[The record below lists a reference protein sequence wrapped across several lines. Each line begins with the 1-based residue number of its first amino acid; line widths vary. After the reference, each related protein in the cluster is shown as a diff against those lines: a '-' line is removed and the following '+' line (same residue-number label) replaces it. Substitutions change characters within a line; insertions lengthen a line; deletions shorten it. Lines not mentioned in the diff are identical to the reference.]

1 MTGLPREGLRPG
13 ASSPA
18 LSSLEELPVRY
29 ARGVGPARAQL
40 LERLGV
46 RTVAE
51 LLNRL
56 PRRLEDRSHLRP
68 IAQLAGGTT
77 DTVQGMV
84 SRVTQFRPRRR
95 RDLVLVKAAV
105 TDGTG
110 VLQAVWYNQPYLA
123 RQLPVGGRVILHGR
137 VVRRGGEV
145 QMVSPEFEV
154 VEDGEDAETLHA
166 GRIVPVYGST
176 EGLSQRTLRGIVAR
190 ALDDHA
196 GSVEEWMPAEILAHY
211 GFPSLGEAL
220 REAHFPQSL
229 PSWETARNRLVFEEL
244 LLFQLLVL
252 RQRAAWTAE
261 TRAVPYGDAGPL
273 LARFLGSLPYRLTA
287 AQRRVL
293 GEILRDLDG
302 PHPMNRLLQGD
313 VGSGKTVVAAAA
325 LLRAVGG
332 GAQGALMAPTE
343 ILAEQHYLTLRR
355 LREPP
360 PGGAPGGAG
369 AGKRRPRRRGRGDAR
384 PHRGGRCLPPPG
396 PRGGGRAAPLRRGP
410 AGGAAPQGGA
420 PRRPGDDG
428 HADPAHPGPH
438 SLRRPR
444 RLGPGRAPPRAV
456 ADPDGPPGRAPPPQ
470 GVRVRAGAGGPGEAG
485 LHRLPPHRGVRQA
498 PGRGRD
504 GAGLPPP
511 GGSPPRAPRGGGAR
525 PPPGG
530 GAGPRHGGP
539 PRRRDRRARGH
550 DRHRG
555 RHRRAERHGDGHR
568 GRRPLRA
575 GPAPPAPGPRGT
587 RGPPVLLHPRGR
599 PADRGGAGAPAG
611 HGGDDGRVPDRPAR
625 PGAAGRGR
633 APGRAAPAR
642 HQRLPGGRP
651 PAGPP
656 VGRAGAGGGP
666 PHRGAGSRPRASR
679 APGPGPGAPGPVR
692 GGSGRERPGGLTT
705 WGRPS
710 PREGGRPGRLG
721 GPAGSAPRPA
731 ASGRRWGTPS
741 PLGSPGR
748 RCWTSSRGRAG
759 SGWRPYDAGPGTW
772 CSWSA
777 TLDGS
782 GRSGASSRGRGSGSG
797 RRSGAGT
804 SLPRSPR
811 SAPRGGGSTSSSW
824 TLPTARGSSRGA
836 SGSSRRPASSPPG
849 A

>member
-51 LLNRL
+51 LLYRL

-355 LREPP
+355 LLEPLGVTVQLLVGSLHRAERQEALARASDGRADVVVGTHALIEEDVAFHRLGLVVVDEQHRFGVAQRAALRRKGERPDVLVMTATPIPRTLALTLYGDLDVSVLDELP
-360 PGGAPGGAG
+360 PGRSPIRTVHRAG
-369 AGKRRPRRRGRGDAR
+369 QLRPKVYEFVRAQVAQGRQAYIVCPLIEESDKLQAEAATELASRLREGPLRGLRVEVVHGRLRVEERDRVMEALRAGEIDVLVATTVIEVGIDVPNATVMVIEDADRFGLAQLHQLRGRVGRGAHQSYCILVADPRTEEAR
-384 PHRGGRCLPPPG
+384 ARLRVMVETTDGFQIAQRDLELRGVGELLGGRRQHGISDFRVADLLRDHRWVERAREEALRIVAQDPALGRPEHRGLALAL
-396 PRGGGRAAPLRRGP
+396 RARF
-410 AGGAAPQGGA
+410 GAAP
-420 PRRPGDDG
+420 
-428 HADPAHPGPH
+428 
-438 SLRRPR
+438 
-444 RLGPGRAPPRAV
+444 
-456 ADPDGPPGRAPPPQ
+456 
-470 GVRVRAGAGGPGEAG
+470 
-485 LHRLPPHRGVRQA
+485 
-498 PGRGRD
+498 
-504 GAGLPPP
+504 
-511 GGSPPRAPRGGGAR
+511 
-525 PPPGG
+525 
-530 GAGPRHGGP
+530 
-539 PRRRDRRARGH
+539 
-550 DRHRG
+550 
-555 RHRRAERHGDGHR
+555 AEN
-568 GRRPLRA
+568 A
-575 GPAPPAPGPRGT
+575 
-587 RGPPVLLHPRGR
+587 
-599 PADRGGAGAPAG
+599 
-611 HGGDDGRVPDRPAR
+611 
-625 PGAAGRGR
+625 
-633 APGRAAPAR
+633 
-642 HQRLPGGRP
+642 Q
-651 PAGPP
+651 
-656 VGRAGAGGGP
+656 VG
-666 PHRGAGSRPRASR
+666 
-679 APGPGPGAPGPVR
+679 
-692 GGSGRERPGGLTT
+692 
-705 WGRPS
+705 
-710 PREGGRPGRLG
+710 
-721 GPAGSAPRPA
+721 
-731 ASGRRWGTPS
+731 
-741 PLGSPGR
+741 
-748 RCWTSSRGRAG
+748 
-759 SGWRPYDAGPGTW
+759 
-772 CSWSA
+772 
-777 TLDGS
+777 
-782 GRSGASSRGRGSGSG
+782 
-797 RRSGAGT
+797 
-804 SLPRSPR
+804 
-811 SAPRGGGSTSSSW
+811 
-824 TLPTARGSSRGA
+824 
-836 SGSSRRPASSPPG
+836 
-849 A
+849 

>member
-51 LLNRL
+51 LLYRL
-56 PRRLEDRSHLRP
+56 PRRR
-68 IAQLAGGTT
+68 G
-77 DTVQGMV
+77 
-84 SRVTQFRPRRR
+84 
-95 RDLVLVKAAV
+95 DLVLVKAAV

-355 LREPP
+355 LLEPL
-360 PGGAPGGAG
+360 GVTVQLLVGSL
-369 AGKRRPRRRGRGDAR
+369 PRAERQEALAR
-384 PHRGGRCLPPPG
+384 ASD
-396 PRGGGRAAPLRRGP
+396 GRADVVVGTHALIEEDVAFHRLGLVVVDEQHRFGVAQRAALRRKGERP
-410 AGGAAPQGGA
+410 DVLVMTATPI
-420 PRRPGDDG
+420 PRTLALTLYGDLDVSVL
-428 HADPAHPGPH
+428 DE
-438 SLRRPR
+438 L
-444 RLGPGRAPPRAV
+444 
-456 ADPDGPPGRAPPPQ
+456 PPGRAPVRTYARPCSRRPQ
-470 GVRVRAGAGGPGEAG
+470 VYAFVREQVEAGRQAYVVCPLIEESDKLQAEAATELAGRLRDGPLRGLRVEVLHGRMKVEERDRTMHALRAGAIDALVATTVIEVGIDVPNATVMVIEDADRFGLSQLHQLRGRVGRGAHQSYCILIADPATEQGRARLQALVETSDGFRIAERDLELRGVGELIGLSPRAGDDREHAG
-485 LHRLPPHRGVRQA
+485 LRQH
-498 PGRGRD
+498 
-504 GAGLPPP
+504 GL
-511 GGSPPRAPRGGGAR
+511 
-525 PPPGG
+525 
-530 GAGPRHGGP
+530 
-539 PRRRDRRARGH
+539 D
-550 DRHRG
+550 
-555 RHRRAERHGDGHR
+555 
-568 GRRPLRA
+568 
-575 GPAPPAPGPRGT
+575 
-587 RGPPVLLHPRGR
+587 
-599 PADRGGAGAPAG
+599 
-611 HGGDDGRVPDRPAR
+611 
-625 PGAAGRGR
+625 
-633 APGRAAPAR
+633 
-642 HQRLPGGRP
+642 
-651 PAGPP
+651 
-656 VGRAGAGGGP
+656 
-666 PHRGAGSRPRASR
+666 
-679 APGPGPGAPGPVR
+679 
-692 GGSGRERPGGLTT
+692 
-705 WGRPS
+705 
-710 PREGGRPGRLG
+710 
-721 GPAGSAPRPA
+721 
-731 ASGRRWGTPS
+731 
-741 PLGSPGR
+741 
-748 RCWTSSRGRAG
+748 
-759 SGWRPYDAGPGTW
+759 
-772 CSWSA
+772 
-777 TLDGS
+777 
-782 GRSGASSRGRGSGSG
+782 
-797 RRSGAGT
+797 
-804 SLPRSPR
+804 
-811 SAPRGGGSTSSSW
+811 
-824 TLPTARGSSRGA
+824 
-836 SGSSRRPASSPPG
+836 
-849 A
+849 

>member
-51 LLNRL
+51 LLYRL

-355 LREPP
+355 LLEPLGVTVQLLVGSLPRAERQEALARASDGRADVVVGTHALIEEDVAFHRLGLVVVDEQHRFGVAQRAALRRKGERPDVLVMTATPIPRTLALTLYGDLDVSVLDELP
-360 PGGAPGGAG
+360 PGRSPIRTVHRAG
-369 AGKRRPRRRGRGDAR
+369 QLRPKVYEFVLAQVAQGRQAYIVCPLIEESDKLQAEAATELASRLREGPLRGLRVEVVHGRLRVEERDRVMEALRAGEIDVLVATTVIEVGIDVPNATVMVIEDADRFGLAQLHQLRGRVGRGAHQSYCILVADPRTEEAR
-384 PHRGGRCLPPPG
+384 ARLRVMVETTDGFQIAQRDLELRGVGELLGGRRQHGISDFRVADLLRDHRWVERAREEALRIVAQDPALGRPEHRGLALAL
-396 PRGGGRAAPLRRGP
+396 RARF
-410 AGGAAPQGGA
+410 GAAP
-420 PRRPGDDG
+420 
-428 HADPAHPGPH
+428 
-438 SLRRPR
+438 
-444 RLGPGRAPPRAV
+444 
-456 ADPDGPPGRAPPPQ
+456 
-470 GVRVRAGAGGPGEAG
+470 
-485 LHRLPPHRGVRQA
+485 
-498 PGRGRD
+498 
-504 GAGLPPP
+504 
-511 GGSPPRAPRGGGAR
+511 
-525 PPPGG
+525 
-530 GAGPRHGGP
+530 
-539 PRRRDRRARGH
+539 
-550 DRHRG
+550 
-555 RHRRAERHGDGHR
+555 AEN
-568 GRRPLRA
+568 A
-575 GPAPPAPGPRGT
+575 
-587 RGPPVLLHPRGR
+587 
-599 PADRGGAGAPAG
+599 
-611 HGGDDGRVPDRPAR
+611 
-625 PGAAGRGR
+625 
-633 APGRAAPAR
+633 
-642 HQRLPGGRP
+642 Q
-651 PAGPP
+651 
-656 VGRAGAGGGP
+656 VG
-666 PHRGAGSRPRASR
+666 
-679 APGPGPGAPGPVR
+679 
-692 GGSGRERPGGLTT
+692 
-705 WGRPS
+705 
-710 PREGGRPGRLG
+710 
-721 GPAGSAPRPA
+721 
-731 ASGRRWGTPS
+731 
-741 PLGSPGR
+741 
-748 RCWTSSRGRAG
+748 
-759 SGWRPYDAGPGTW
+759 
-772 CSWSA
+772 
-777 TLDGS
+777 
-782 GRSGASSRGRGSGSG
+782 
-797 RRSGAGT
+797 
-804 SLPRSPR
+804 
-811 SAPRGGGSTSSSW
+811 
-824 TLPTARGSSRGA
+824 
-836 SGSSRRPASSPPG
+836 
-849 A
+849 

>member
-51 LLNRL
+51 LLYRL

-355 LREPP
+355 LLEPLGVTVQLLVGSLPRAERQEALARASDGRADVVVGTHALIEEDVAFHRLGLVVVDEQHRFGVAQRAALRRKWERPDVLVMTATPIPRTLALTLYGDLDVSVLDELP
-360 PGGAPGGAG
+360 PGRSPIRTVHRAG
-369 AGKRRPRRRGRGDAR
+369 QLRPKVYEFVRAQVAQGRQAYIVCPLIEESDKLQAEAATELASRLREGPLRGLRVEVVHGRLRVEERDRVMEALRAGEIDVLVATTVIEVGIDVPNATVMVIEDADRFGLAQLHQLRGRVGRGAHQSYCILVADPRTEEAR
-384 PHRGGRCLPPPG
+384 ARLRVMVETTDGFQIAQRDLELRGVGELLGGRRQHGISDFRVADLLRDHRWVERAREEALRIVAQDPALGRPEHRGLALAL
-396 PRGGGRAAPLRRGP
+396 RARF
-410 AGGAAPQGGA
+410 GAAP
-420 PRRPGDDG
+420 
-428 HADPAHPGPH
+428 
-438 SLRRPR
+438 
-444 RLGPGRAPPRAV
+444 
-456 ADPDGPPGRAPPPQ
+456 
-470 GVRVRAGAGGPGEAG
+470 
-485 LHRLPPHRGVRQA
+485 
-498 PGRGRD
+498 
-504 GAGLPPP
+504 
-511 GGSPPRAPRGGGAR
+511 
-525 PPPGG
+525 
-530 GAGPRHGGP
+530 
-539 PRRRDRRARGH
+539 
-550 DRHRG
+550 
-555 RHRRAERHGDGHR
+555 AEN
-568 GRRPLRA
+568 A
-575 GPAPPAPGPRGT
+575 
-587 RGPPVLLHPRGR
+587 
-599 PADRGGAGAPAG
+599 
-611 HGGDDGRVPDRPAR
+611 
-625 PGAAGRGR
+625 
-633 APGRAAPAR
+633 
-642 HQRLPGGRP
+642 Q
-651 PAGPP
+651 
-656 VGRAGAGGGP
+656 VG
-666 PHRGAGSRPRASR
+666 
-679 APGPGPGAPGPVR
+679 
-692 GGSGRERPGGLTT
+692 
-705 WGRPS
+705 
-710 PREGGRPGRLG
+710 
-721 GPAGSAPRPA
+721 
-731 ASGRRWGTPS
+731 
-741 PLGSPGR
+741 
-748 RCWTSSRGRAG
+748 
-759 SGWRPYDAGPGTW
+759 
-772 CSWSA
+772 
-777 TLDGS
+777 
-782 GRSGASSRGRGSGSG
+782 
-797 RRSGAGT
+797 
-804 SLPRSPR
+804 
-811 SAPRGGGSTSSSW
+811 
-824 TLPTARGSSRGA
+824 
-836 SGSSRRPASSPPG
+836 
-849 A
+849 

>member
-51 LLNRL
+51 LLYRL

-355 LREPP
+355 LLEPLGVTVQLLVGSLPRAERQEALARASDGRADVVVGTHALIEEDVAFHRLGLVVVDEQHRFGVAQRAALRRKGERPDVLVMTATPIPRTLALTLYGDLDVSVLDELP
-360 PGGAPGGAG
+360 PGRSPIRTVHRAG
-369 AGKRRPRRRGRGDAR
+369 HLRPKVYEFVRAQVAQGRQAYIVCPLIEESDKLQAEAATELASRLREGPLRGLRVEVVHGRLRVEERDRVMEALRAGEIDVLVATTVIEVGIDVPNATVMVIEDADRFGLAQLHQLRGRVGRGAHQSYCILVADPRTEEAR
-384 PHRGGRCLPPPG
+384 ARLRVMVETTDGFQIAQRDLELRGVGELLGGRRQHGISDFRVADLLRDHRWVERAREEALRIVAQDPALGRPEHRGLALAL
-396 PRGGGRAAPLRRGP
+396 RARF
-410 AGGAAPQGGA
+410 GAAP
-420 PRRPGDDG
+420 
-428 HADPAHPGPH
+428 
-438 SLRRPR
+438 
-444 RLGPGRAPPRAV
+444 
-456 ADPDGPPGRAPPPQ
+456 
-470 GVRVRAGAGGPGEAG
+470 
-485 LHRLPPHRGVRQA
+485 
-498 PGRGRD
+498 
-504 GAGLPPP
+504 
-511 GGSPPRAPRGGGAR
+511 
-525 PPPGG
+525 
-530 GAGPRHGGP
+530 
-539 PRRRDRRARGH
+539 
-550 DRHRG
+550 
-555 RHRRAERHGDGHR
+555 AEN
-568 GRRPLRA
+568 A
-575 GPAPPAPGPRGT
+575 
-587 RGPPVLLHPRGR
+587 
-599 PADRGGAGAPAG
+599 
-611 HGGDDGRVPDRPAR
+611 
-625 PGAAGRGR
+625 
-633 APGRAAPAR
+633 
-642 HQRLPGGRP
+642 Q
-651 PAGPP
+651 
-656 VGRAGAGGGP
+656 VG
-666 PHRGAGSRPRASR
+666 
-679 APGPGPGAPGPVR
+679 
-692 GGSGRERPGGLTT
+692 
-705 WGRPS
+705 
-710 PREGGRPGRLG
+710 
-721 GPAGSAPRPA
+721 
-731 ASGRRWGTPS
+731 
-741 PLGSPGR
+741 
-748 RCWTSSRGRAG
+748 
-759 SGWRPYDAGPGTW
+759 
-772 CSWSA
+772 
-777 TLDGS
+777 
-782 GRSGASSRGRGSGSG
+782 
-797 RRSGAGT
+797 
-804 SLPRSPR
+804 
-811 SAPRGGGSTSSSW
+811 
-824 TLPTARGSSRGA
+824 
-836 SGSSRRPASSPPG
+836 
-849 A
+849 